1 MFIRLEHLDIGYG
14 GRHRHIV
21 ATDLNF
27 VAEGGQLTCLLGR
40 NGTGKS
46 TLLRTLAGLQRPLGG
61 RIVLEKEEGDE
72 FQVSSFERQS
82 HSFESD
88 GRLCSVVLTDR
99 IDDLSLS
106 VEEVVAM
113 GRMPYTGFWGR
124 LTDQDRLIVSE
135 AMATTGIDSMARKP
149 WNTLSDGERQKVL
162 IAKALAQQTPLMLLD
177 EPTAFLDHPSKIE
190 TFALLKRLAHEQG
203 KIIILSTHDLE
214 LARQWGDHFWE
225 MSLSASHAT

>member
-82 HSFESD
+82 HNFESD

-135 AMATTGIDSMARKP
+135 AMATTGIDSMAGKP

-190 TFALLKRLAHEQG
+190 T
-203 KIIILSTHDLE
+203 
-214 LARQWGDHFWE
+214 
-225 MSLSASHAT
+225 MPC

>member
-1 MFIRLEHLDIGYG
+1 
-14 GRHRHIV
+14 
-21 ATDLNF
+21 
-27 VAEGGQLTCLLGR
+27 
-40 NGTGKS
+40 
-46 TLLRTLAGLQRPLGG
+46 
-61 RIVLEKEEGDE
+61 
-72 FQVSSFERQS
+72 
-82 HSFESD
+82 
-88 GRLCSVVLTDR
+88 
-99 IDDLSLS
+99 
-106 VEEVVAM
+106 M

-135 AMATTGIDSMARKP
+135 AMATTGIDSMAGKP

-214 LARQWGDHFWE
+214 LARQWGNHFWE

>member
-99 IDDLSLS
+99 IDGLSLS

-135 AMATTGIDSMARKP
+135 AMATTGIDTMARKP

-177 EPTAFLDHPSKIE
+177 EPTVFLDHPSKIE